1 MAGRFRINDLRA
13 AWNQLGGKRPAR
25 LLREVASIQPAS
37 GARAFVGEA
46 LCQTSQPSAIT
57 QSSIMPVSDE
67 WLLTFARCYSESQ
80 SRTGPN
86 PRVRLASIDRV
97 LARVPFRS

>member
-1 MAGRFRINDLRA
+1 
-13 AWNQLGGKRPAR
+13 
-25 LLREVASIQPAS
+25 
-37 GARAFVGEA
+37 
-46 LCQTSQPSAIT
+46 
-57 QSSIMPVSDE
+57 MPVSGE
-67 WLLTFARCYSESQ
+67 RLLTFARCYESQ